1 MSGLHSTLP
10 VFINSMVFQLSLFS
24 DNILKSGA
32 KSGERIDERINQM
45 ESNGIKPQG
54 IIMNIDFEKE
64 IESIAAQIIEK
75 YKPEK
80 IILFGSAVNGQLG
93 LDSDVDL
100 LVIKKDTPLYGAD
113 RIRELSRIIDRNIPV
128 DFLVYRPEEFQ
139 KRLEMGDPF
148 LKAVLKEGKV
158 LYG

>member
-1 MSGLHSTLP
+1 L
-10 VFINSMVFQLSLFS
+10 LFS
-24 DNILKSGA
+24 DNILKSRA

-64 IESIAAQIIEK
+64 IGSITAQIIEK

-80 IILFGSAVNGQLG
+80 IILFGSAVNGKLG
-93 LDSDVDL
+93 SDSDVDL
-100 LVIKKDTPLYGAD
+100 LIIKKDTPLYGAD

>member
-1 MSGLHSTLP
+1 MSDLRSKLP
-10 VFINSMVFQLSLFS
+10 VFINSTVFQLLLFS
-24 DNILKSGA
+24 DNILKSRA

-64 IESIAAQIIEK
+64 IGSITAQIIEK

-80 IILFGSAVNGQLG
+80 IILFGSAVNGRLG

-113 RIRELSRIIDRNIPV
+113 RIRELSRIIDRDIPV
-128 DFLVYRPEEFQ
+128 DFLVYRPEEFE
-139 KRLEMGDPF
+139 KRLNMGDPF
-148 LKAVLKEGKV
+148 LKAVLKEGKI

>member
-1 MSGLHSTLP
+1 MFRLPSTLS
-10 VFINSMVFQLSLFS
+10 VFINSTVFQLLLFS
-24 DNILKSGA
+24 DSILKSVA
-32 KSGERIDERINQM
+32 KSGERIDERINRM

-64 IESIAAQIIEK
+64 IGSITAQIIEK

-93 LDSDVDL
+93 SDSDVDL

-139 KRLEMGDPF
+139 KRLELGDPF